1 MSVKVGNCQFCQTRA
16 VLDPFLG
23 NFRGLDEGGPFLMF
37 SVGPA
42 SQFLASE
49 ALHSD
54 TGLFAMPLCVVWVL
68 CSDRS
73 DMLIDCKI
81 IRNE

>member
-1 MSVKVGNCQFCQTRA
+1 
-16 VLDPFLG
+16 
-23 NFRGLDEGGPFLMF
+23 MF

-73 DMLIDCKI
+73 DMLIARSSEINDS
-81 IRNE
+81 NAGLGGGMGLS